1 MKNKKL
7 EQVENIMFE
16 QINILRNLDS
26 KNKAEFTDA
35 IEKTKT
41 IAILCDKVIQCQN
54 TELKQDVWEVTK
66 KVRQMKM
73 NAVDNTEPLKIED
86 MSYPDTDDTEY
97 IDER

>member
-41 IAILCDKVIQCQN
+41 IAILCDKVIQIGRAH
-54 TELKQDVWEVTK
+54 V
-66 KVRQMKM
+66 
-73 NAVDNTEPLKIED
+73 
-86 MSYPDTDDTEY
+86 
-97 IDER
+97 